1 MRNGKACGYGTV
13 VYSSPKT
20 DDDWKEHTGFFD
32 NNVRSG
38 EGVAISKKG
47 DRYEGVWT
55 NNDMNGPFKVKIAG
69 TESALPHY
77 YSSGKKKWP

>member
-13 VYSSPKT
+13 VYSSPEK
-20 DDDWKEHTGFFD
+20 DDDWKEHRGIFI

-38 EGVAISKKG
+38 KGVAFSKKG
-47 DRYEGVWT
+47 DRYEGVWK
-55 NNDMNGPFKVKIAG
+55 NSVMNGEFRVQIAG

-77 YSSGKKKWP
+77 YSSGKKKW